1 MDRATSD
8 LAPGESA
15 RARFPIFE
23 RRAYLNS
30 CSQGALAD
38 SVRAAYETYLGGWE
52 SEGSQWDYW
61 VEHTERARRAFAS
74 VLHADPAAVAVTASA
89 SAGASAV
96 ASAFDFGERDTI
108 VTTGLEF
115 PTIGQIWHAQERRG
129 AKVVHVPAAA
139 DNTLSLDSL
148 AAAIDGRTAVV
159 SITHVCYRNGSRLDV
174 EAITRLAHEH
184 GALVLLDS
192 YQAAGAVPI
201 DVAALGVDFLVG
213 GALKYLLGS
222 AGVGYLYANPG
233 TTGHLVP
240 TATGWFADE
249 DIHAMAIDRYRP
261 SRDARR
267 FEAGTPP
274 IPPIFAAVAGIEL
287 LLEIGIERTAAH
299 VERLNT
305 WLIDEVAALGGVV
318 STPKDP
324 ARRGALITVRATDA
338 DQLVELLGADGIV
351 TSARGGH
358 IRISPHCYNTAAD
371 IERLLVALRT
381 HRSLLG

>member
-8 LAPGESA
+8 LGPGEPA
-15 RARFPIFE
+15 RARFPIFD
-23 RRAYLNS
+23 RKVYLNS

-38 SVRAAYETYLGGWE
+38 SVRAAYETYLDGWE

-61 VEHTERARRAFAS
+61 VDCTERARRAFAS

-89 SAGASAV
+89 SAGAGAV
-96 ASAFDFGERDTI
+96 ASAFDFGERDTV

-129 AKVVHVPAAA
+129 ARVVHVPAAA
-139 DNTLSLDSL
+139 DNTLSLESL

-174 EAITRLAHEH
+174 EAITRLAHER
-184 GALVLLDS
+184 GALVLLDA

-201 DVAALGVDFLVG
+201 DVNALGVDFLVG

-222 AGVGYLYANPG
+222 AGVGYLYANPR

-249 DIHAMAIDRYRP
+249 DIHAMAIDRYSP
-261 SRDARR
+261 YPEARR

-274 IPPIFAAVAGIEL
+274 IPSIFAAVAGIEL
-287 LLEIGIERTAAH
+287 LLEIGIERTSAH
-299 VERLNT
+299 VERLNS

-318 STPKDP
+318 ATPKDP
-324 ARRGALITVRATDA
+324 AQRGPMVAVRATDA
-338 DQLVELLGADGIV
+338 EQLVERLAADGIV
-351 TSARGGH
+351 TSSRAGH
-358 IRISPHCYNTAAD
+358 LRISPHCYNTAAD

-381 HRSLLG
+381 HRALLG

>member
-1 MDRATSD
+1 MDTATSN
-8 LAPGESA
+8 LGPGEAA
-15 RARFPIFE
+15 RARFPIFD
-23 RRAYLNS
+23 RKVYLNS

-38 SVRAAYETYLGGWE
+38 SVRTAYETYLDGWE

-89 SAGASAV
+89 SAGAGAV
-96 ASAFDFGERDTI
+96 ASAFDFGERDTV

-129 AKVVHVPAAA
+129 ARVVHVPAAA
-139 DNTLSLDSL
+139 DNTLPLESL
-148 AAAIDGRTAVV
+148 AAAIDGRTAIV

-201 DVAALGVDFLVG
+201 DVNALGVDLVVG

-222 AGVGYLYANPG
+222 AGVGYLYANPR

-249 DIHAMAIDRYRP
+249 DIHAMAIDRYSP
-261 SRDARR
+261 SREARR

-274 IPPIFAAVAGIEL
+274 IPSIFAAVAGIEL
-287 LLEIGIERTAAH
+287 LLEIGIERTSAH
-299 VERLNT
+299 VERLNS
-305 WLIDEVAALGGVV
+305 WLIDEVAAMGGVMA
-318 STPKDP
+318 TPKDP
-324 ARRGALITVRATDA
+324 AQRGPMVAVRAADA
-338 DQLVELLGADGIV
+338 EQLVERLAADGIV
-351 TSARGGH
+351 ISSRAGH
-358 IRISPHCYNTAAD
+358 VRISPHCYNTAAD
-371 IERLLVALRT
+371 IERLLAALRT
-381 HRSLLG
+381 HRALLG